1 MNFRAVEADAGA
13 IGGDGGT
20 HEFMA
25 LADIGEDTIV
35 SCVNCEY
42 AANLEL
48 IESGSFDIS
57 SDLCPKCNGALKF
70 YRGIEVGHV
79 FKLGTK
85 YSEKLRAKYV
95 DPSGKEQVMIMGCY
109 GIGVSRVLSAVVE
122 QNNDQNGI
130 IWPMSIAPFH
140 VHIIPV
146 SSKDPEQ
153 MRLADQLYSRLCHA
167 GIEVLLDD
175 RDERPGVKFKDSDLI
190 GIPIRIIVGKQAN
203 EGFVEFKQRNI
214 MEQKVM
220 SNEDA
225 IIRIVEIVK
234 IYE

>member
-1 MNFRAVEADAGA
+1 
-13 IGGDGGT
+13 
-20 HEFMA
+20 
-25 LADIGEDTIV
+25 
-35 SCVNCEY
+35 
-42 AANLEL
+42 
-48 IESGSFDIS
+48 
-57 SDLCPKCNGALKF
+57 
-70 YRGIEVGHV
+70 
-79 FKLGTK
+79 
-85 YSEKLRAKYV
+85 
-95 DPSGKEQVMIMGCY
+95 
-109 GIGVSRVLSAVVE
+109 
-122 QNNDQNGI
+122 
-130 IWPMSIAPFH
+130 
-140 VHIIPV
+140 
-146 SSKDPEQ
+146 

>member
-1 MNFRAVEADAGA
+1 M
-13 IGGDGGT
+13 
-20 HEFMA
+20 
-25 LADIGEDTIV
+25 
-35 SCVNCEY
+35 
-42 AANLEL
+42 
-48 IESGSFDIS
+48 
-57 SDLCPKCNGALKF
+57 
-70 YRGIEVGHV
+70 
-79 FKLGTK
+79 
-85 YSEKLRAKYV
+85 
-95 DPSGKEQVMIMGCY
+95 
-109 GIGVSRVLSAVVE
+109 SRVLSAVVE

-153 MRLADQLYSRLCHA
+153 MRLADQLYSRLCYA

-203 EGFVEFKQRNI
+203 EGFVEFKQRNS
-214 MEQKVM
+214 MKQKVM